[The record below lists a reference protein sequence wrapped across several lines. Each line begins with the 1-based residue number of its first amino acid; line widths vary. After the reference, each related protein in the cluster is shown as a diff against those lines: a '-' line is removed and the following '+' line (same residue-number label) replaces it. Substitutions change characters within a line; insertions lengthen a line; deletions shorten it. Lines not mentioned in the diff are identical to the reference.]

1 MRSLLAQACY
11 TNRDYSRV
19 LEVLEGKDSGKTYAE
34 LTLLANAAIELKR
47 YDKAAGY
54 LEQLRQYGDTARQ
67 IIESIK

>member
-1 MRSLLAQACY
+1 MRSVLAQACY

-54 LEQLRQYGDTARQ
+54 LEQLRQYCDTARQ